1 MGVDGMNEERPLHV
15 VNEGDEPTPPPTL
28 NGSVGD
34 AAALIA
40 AVATLVSG
48 STATIMARLEENS
61 RGATERWRLHDEE
74 LGRNRTAITAKFE
87 KIERELEAEIKRV
100 EQALE
105 AHLVVANVHFQREH
119 DDDLVLRA
127 RIQPVKSGVA
137 WLIANWKTVAL
148 FVALLV
154 SWILLG
160 VESIEHVI
168 TP

>member
-1 MGVDGMNEERPLHV
+1 MSEEPRLHV
-15 VNEGDEPTPPPTL
+15 VANGDEPPVPSL

-74 LGRNRTAITAKFE
+74 LARNRAAITAKFE
-87 KIERELEAEIKRV
+87 KIERELEAEVQRV
-100 EQALE
+100 ERALE
-105 AHLVVANVHFQREH
+105 EHLVVANAHFQREH

-127 RIQPVKSGVA
+127 RIEPVKSGVA
-137 WLIANWKTVAL
+137 WITANWKTV
-148 FVALLV
+148 VLV
-154 SWILLG
+154 VGLIAGWILLG
-160 VESIEHVI
+160 VESMEHFV